1 MSDETRGH
9 AIKRR
14 RLALG
19 IKSLRDFADKS
30 GVDRAAITKAEA
42 GDGSEGTYDR
52 LEAWLTKFEEE
63 VGADD
68 VSDEGYIEFRL
79 SGVFGVDSIIV
90 KGPIGDA
97 AELEHTVARLVREL
111 RERSQQQSRP
121 RPMGGRFW

>member
-1 MSDETRGH
+1 MNNATSEAGLLPMSDETRGH

-30 GVDRAAITKAEA
+30 GVDRAAITKAED
-42 GDGSEGTYDR
+42 GNGSEGTYDR

-68 VSDEGYIEFRL
+68 STDEGYIEFRL

-97 AELEHTVARLVREL
+97 AELEQTVARLVREL
-111 RERSQQQSRP
+111 RERPQ
-121 RPMGGRFW
+121 

>member
-30 GVDRAAITKAEA
+30 GVDRAAITKAED
-42 GDGSEGTYDR
+42 GNGSEGTYDR

-68 VSDEGYIEFRL
+68 STDEGYIEFRL

-97 AELEHTVARLVREL
+97 AELEQTVARLVREL
-111 RERSQQQSRP
+111 RERPQ
-121 RPMGGRFW
+121 